1 MGISR
6 RQYLKGT
13 GGLVAAGALGQ
24 VGIGSA
30 WAQSSLAG
38 LPSTMIWSTYDVG
51 STGYVEASAI
61 ADAFGK
67 KYGARVRLQP
77 SGSAIGRVKPL
88 LDGRSS
94 HAWLANELFF
104 ASEGIYEY
112 CTPELGPQNLR
123 TLLGRVNAFSIVATG
138 KSGIREPKDLKGKR
152 FAIAKANS
160 SVNIKSAPIL
170 AFAGLTWDDVELV
183 EVPSYG
189 ATMKALIEGKAD
201 CAGVAPAAATLRELE
216 ASPQGIGWVALDPS
230 NKEGWARAKKVVP
243 FIDPLHETI
252 GAGLS
257 EEHPV
262 WMMGYRYPM
271 ITVPEKSSDEAAY
284 AMTKAVAETYD
295 LYKDASPIMKRWN
308 VAKAGTPPMDAA
320 FHPGAIRYLK
330 EAGIWTAEHQAW
342 QDGMVKR
349 HATVH
354 AAWTEMM
361 GSAAGKSA
369 DADGL
374 RKLWDERRAA
384 ALATL

>member
-1 MGISR
+1 MGINR
-6 RQYLKGT
+6 RQYLQ
-13 GGLVAAGALGQ
+13 AAGSLAALGALGRA
-24 VGIGSA
+24 GTA
-30 WAQSSLAG
+30 LAQSSLPD

-67 KYGARVRLQP
+67 KYGSRVRLQP

-104 ASEGIYEY
+104 ATEGIYEY
-112 CTPELGPQNLR
+112 CTPELGPQDLR
-123 TLLGRVNAFSIVATG
+123 TLLGRLNAFSICVTKA
-138 KSGIREPKDLKGKR
+138 SGIKTAEDLKGKR

-160 SVNIKSAPIL
+160 SVVIKTEPIL
-170 AFAGLTWDDVELV
+170 AFGGLTWDDLELV
-183 EVPSYG
+183 EVPGYNQ
-189 ATMKALIEGKAD
+189 TMKALIEGRAD
-201 CAGVAPAAATLRELE
+201 ACAVAPAAATLRELE
-216 ASPQGIGWVALDPS
+216 ASPQGIHWIALPPE

-243 FIDPLHETI
+243 FIDPLEETI

-257 EEHPV
+257 KENPV

-271 ITVPEKSSDEAAY
+271 ITVPAAEPDARAY

-295 LYKDASPIMKRWN
+295 LFKDAAPIMPRWN

-330 EAGIWTAEHQAW
+330 EIGQWTAEHQSW
-342 QDGMVKR
+342 QEGMLKR
-349 HATVH
+349 HKLLQT
-354 AAWTEMM
+354 AWKDFI
-361 GSAAGKSA
+361 GSSAAKGA
-369 DADGL
+369 ETEAL
-374 RKLWDERRAA
+374 QKLWNDARAK
-384 ALATL
+384 ALESL